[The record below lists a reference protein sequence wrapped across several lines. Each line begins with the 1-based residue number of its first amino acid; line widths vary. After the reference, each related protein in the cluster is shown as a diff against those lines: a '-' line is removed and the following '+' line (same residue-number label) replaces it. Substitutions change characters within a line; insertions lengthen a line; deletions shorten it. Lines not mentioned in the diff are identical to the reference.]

1 MEREEFELCLEC
13 EPQPL
18 ERTARRERQSRER
31 AFELI
36 RRLLEHGLKE
46 PALGVV
52 VVEQQLFVDAGATD
66 DLLHARAREAASCE
80 LFAGNRDDP

>member
-18 ERTARRERQSRER
+18 ERTARRERQSREG
-31 AFELI
+31 AFELT

-52 VVEQQLFVDAGATD
+52 VVEQQLLVDAGATD
-66 DLLHARAREAASCE
+66 DLRHARTREAASCE
-80 LFAGNRDDP
+80 LFASNRDDP